1 MIMTTSL
8 IIVSLSVFS
17 TLFVLYAVD
26 SLVTQVRNR
35 RNDTNTTLPIGEAPA
50 NFDLAR
56 GQGLNKF

>member
-35 RNDTNTTLPIGEAPA
+35 RNDTDATLPIDQAPQ
-50 NFDLAR
+50 NLDMKLGHR
-56 GQGLNKF
+56 

>member
-1 MIMTTSL
+1 MTTSL

-35 RNDTNTTLPIGEAPA
+35 RNDTNTTLPIDQAHPNLDMELGH
-50 NFDLAR
+50 R
-56 GQGLNKF
+56 

>member
-35 RNDTNTTLPIGEAPA
+35 RNDINTTLPIDQAHPNLDMELGH
-50 NFDLAR
+50 R
-56 GQGLNKF
+56 

>member
-1 MIMTTSL
+1 MTTSL

-35 RNDTNTTLPIGEAPA
+35 RNDTDATLPIDQAPQ
-50 NFDLAR
+50 NLDMKLGHR
-56 GQGLNKF
+56 